1 MSEQFASVLF
11 WLIILIPLG
20 VFARQFQQVR
30 QGKRRKFKGA
40 ILFFSYAMLPSL
52 TYALV
57 FLVLV
62 GVEELTEFSV
72 ITEGLARNLLLVVG
86 IGLAEVLLLTVVFAI
101 TVWFLRVPGDVSPHH
116 SSGTRQGRR
125 AP

>member
-20 VFARQFQQVR
+20 VFARQIQEVR
-30 QGKRRKFKGA
+30 RGTRRKFKGA
-40 ILFFSYAMLPSL
+40 ILFFSYSILPVL

-62 GVEELTEFSV
+62 GVEELTKFSV
-72 ITEGLARNLLLVVG
+72 ITEGLARTLLLVAG

-101 TVWFLRVPGDVSPHH
+101 TVWFLRVPGDAS
-116 SSGTRQGRR
+116 
-125 AP
+125 

>member
-1 MSEQFASVLF
+1 LAPFFPLAGVEMSEQFASVLF
-11 WLIILIPLG
+11 WLIVLIPLG

-30 QGKRRKFKGA
+30 QGTRRKFKGA
-40 ILFFSYAMLPSL
+40 ILFFSYAILPSL

-62 GVEELTEFSV
+62 GVEELAKFSV
-72 ITEGLARNLLLVVG
+72 ITEGLARTLLLVVG

-101 TVWFLRVPGDVSPHH
+101 TVWFLRVPGDAS
-116 SSGTRQGRR
+116 
-125 AP
+125 

>member
-30 QGKRRKFKGA
+30 QGTRRKFKGA
-40 ILFFSYAMLPSL
+40 ILFCSYAILPAL

-62 GVEELTEFSV
+62 GIEELTKFSV
-72 ITEGLARNLLLVVG
+72 ITEGLARTLLLVVG
-86 IGLAEVLLLTVVFAI
+86 IGLAEVLLLTIVFAI
-101 TVWFLRVPGDVSPHH
+101 TVWFLRVPGDAS
-116 SSGTRQGRR
+116 
-125 AP
+125 

>member
-20 VFARQFQQVR
+20 VFARQIQRVR
-30 QGKRRKFKGA
+30 QGTRRKFKGA
-40 ILFFSYAMLPSL
+40 IWFFSYAILPAL

-62 GVEELTEFSV
+62 GVEELTKFPV
-72 ITEGLARNLLLVVG
+72 ITEGLARTLLLVVG

-101 TVWFLRVPGDVSPHH
+101 TVWFLRVPGDAS
-116 SSGTRQGRR
+116 
-125 AP
+125 